1 MDDMNFGNNEFE
13 KKEPVSGNDT
23 NSNYQA
29 AGGNE
34 FNANPYNEGEI
45 NEFNANT
52 DTFSEAVEVTSQGG
66 PSDIVQV
73 SSVEAVSYNNTRSEE
88 NSGNSYGSNPGDS
101 MKKGTFYT
109 ESVKKPRK
117 TRNPSILQLVIVAVV
132 SSMIGGTIVGSYF
145 QFLAPAV
152 QPSSKSFFSN
162 FIGSS
167 DNSNTS
173 SGTNENAGTIK
184 KVEIVQT
191 EDSAVTAI
199 AEKVS
204 PSIVGIRVTYK
215 TKSFIFDMSQE
226 GKSEGSG
233 IIIKP
238 DGYIMTNYHV
248 VKAAAESVRGSNA
261 KLEVILP
268 SQKDKPYEA
277 DIIGGDEK
285 TDLAVIKINAT
296 NLPAVE
302 FGNSDNLKIGE
313 LAVAI
318 GNPAG
323 LEYMGSVT
331 VGVISGVNRTI
342 PIDDG
347 KELRLIQTDAA
358 INPGNSGGALLNS
371 KGQVIGI
378 NTAKIG
384 ENGYEGLG
392 FAIPINKAKEITDS
406 LMEFKYVKGRPLLG
420 IESDPNFNEEVA
432 KQYDVPMGVLVA
444 QVTPFSG
451 AYKGGIKAGD
461 IITKFDGKAVKSVE
475 EINELKVKHKPG
487 DTVAVVVYRDGET
500 LTLQVQ
506 LSEDKGVV
514 KK

>member
-1 MDDMNFGNNEFE
+1 MDNMNLENNEFE
-13 KKEPVSGNDT
+13 KREPDFGNEND
-23 NSNYQA
+23 SNNQA
-29 AGGNE
+29 ISENE
-34 FNANPYNEGEI
+34 FNSGDTVYSQSMETENIRHTSYEESI
-45 NEFNANT
+45 WNAYKDN
-52 DTFSEAVEVTSQGG
+52 
-66 PSDIVQV
+66 
-73 SSVEAVSYNNTRSEE
+73 SVESNPVDNNSGEGNSSYSNSYNS
-88 NSGNSYGSNPGDS
+88 SNIDS
-101 MKKGTFYT
+101 MKKGSFYS

-117 TRNPSILQLVIVAVV
+117 NKNPSILQLIIVAVV
-132 SSMIGGTIVGSYF
+132 SSMIGGTVVGAYF
-145 QFLAPAV
+145 QFLAPSI
-152 QPSSKSFFSN
+152 QPSSKSLLSN
-162 FIGSS
+162 FIGSN
-167 DNSNTS
+167 DNSGSS
-173 SGTNENAGTIK
+173 SGTNDNSGVVK

-191 EDSAVTAI
+191 EESAVTAI

-204 PSIVGIRVTYK
+204 PSIVGIRVTYR
-215 TKSFIFDMSQE
+215 TRSFIFDMSQE

-248 VKAAAESVRGSNA
+248 VKAAAESSKGSGT

-268 SQKDKPYEA
+268 NQKDKPYEA
-277 DIIGGDEK
+277 TIVGGDEK
-285 TDLAVIKINAT
+285 TDLAVIKINAN

-302 FGNSDNLKIGE
+302 YGNSDELKIGE

-347 KELRLIQTDAA
+347 KELKLIQTDAA

-406 LMEFKYVKGRPLLG
+406 LMEFSYVKGRPLLG
-420 IESDPNFNEEVA
+420 IESDGRFNEELA

-444 QVTPFSG
+444 SVTPFSG

-461 IITKFDGKAVKSVE
+461 IITKFDGKAVKSVDD
-475 EINELKVKHKPG
+475 INKLKEKHKPG
-487 DTVAVVVYRDGET
+487 DIVEVVVYRDGET
-500 LTLQVQ
+500 LTLKIE
-506 LSEDKGVV
+506 LSEDKGVINR
-514 KK
+514 

>member
-1 MDDMNFGNNEFE
+1 MDNMNLGNNEFE
-13 KKEPVSGNDT
+13 KKEPVSGNET
-23 NSNYQA
+23 NSNYEA
-29 AGGNE
+29 AKENE
-34 FNANPYNEGEI
+34 FNANPYSEEDI
-45 NEFNANT
+45 SEFNANS
-52 DTFSEAVEVTSQGG
+52 DTCNEAAEVTSQGS

-73 SSVEAVSYNNTRSEE
+73 SSVEAVSYNNARSEE
-88 NSGNSYGSNPGDS
+88 SYGNENDSNSGDNT
-101 MKKGTFYT
+101 KKGTFYT

-117 TRNPSILQLVIVAVV
+117 TKSPSILQLVVVAVV

-145 QFLAPAV
+145 QFIAPAV

-162 FIGSS
+162 FIGSNDKS
-167 DNSNTS
+167 DT
-173 SGTNENAGTIK
+173 SGTNENSGTIK

-248 VKAAAESVRGSNA
+248 VKAAAESARGSNA
-261 KLEVILP
+261 KLEVVLP
-268 SQKDKPYEA
+268 NQKDKPYEA

-406 LMEFKYVKGRPLLG
+406 LMEFKYVKGRALLG
-420 IESDPNFNEEVA
+420 IESDPDFNEEIA
-432 KQYDVPMGVLVA
+432 KQYDVPMGVLVK

-451 AYKGGIKAGD
+451 AYKAGIKTGD
-461 IITKFDGKAVKSVE
+461 IITKFDGKTVKSVD

-487 DTVAVVVYRDGET
+487 DTIAVVVYRDGET

-514 KK
+514 RK

>member
-1 MDDMNFGNNEFE
+1 MDNMNLGDNEFE
-13 KKEPVSGNDT
+13 KKEPVSGDET
-23 NSNYQA
+23 NSNYEA
-29 AGGNE
+29 VRENEFNTNPYSEGNISE
-34 FNANPYNEGEI
+34 FNANPDTCNE
-45 NEFNANT
+45 A
-52 DTFSEAVEVTSQGG
+52 AEVTSQGS
-66 PSDIVQV
+66 PSDIVQA
-73 SSVEAVSYNNTRSEE
+73 SSVEAVSYNNARSEE
-88 NSGNSYGSNPGDS
+88 SYGNAYDSNPGDS
-101 MKKGTFYT
+101 TKKGTFYT

-117 TRNPSILQLVIVAVV
+117 TKNPSILQLVVVAVV

-145 QFLAPAV
+145 QFIAPAV

-162 FIGSS
+162 FIGSNDKS
-167 DNSNTS
+167 DT

-199 AEKVS
+199 AEKAS

-248 VKAAAESVRGSNA
+248 VKAAAESTKGSNA

-268 SQKDKPYEA
+268 NQKDKPYEA
-277 DIIGGDEK
+277 EIVGGDEK

-406 LMEFKYVKGRPLLG
+406 LMEFKYVKGRALLG

-461 IITKFDGKAVKSVE
+461 IITKFDGKTVKSVE

-487 DTVAVVVYRDGET
+487 DTVSVAVYRDGET
-500 LTLQVQ
+500 LTLQIQ

-514 KK
+514 K